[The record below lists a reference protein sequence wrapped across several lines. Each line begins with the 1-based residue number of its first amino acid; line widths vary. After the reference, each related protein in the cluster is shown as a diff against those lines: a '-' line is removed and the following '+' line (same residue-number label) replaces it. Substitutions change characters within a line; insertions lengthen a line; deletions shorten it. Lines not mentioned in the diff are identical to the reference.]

1 MKSTRTERLI
11 RMASRF
17 LTLPSRQISL
27 TEMSEQFEVSK
38 TVISDDVTII
48 DKAFRETSVHPS
60 WPPLPGSFHP
70 MTGSFRGC

>member
-11 RMASRF
+11 RMASLF

-48 DKAFRETSVHPS
+48 DKAFREEDLGT
-60 WPPLPGSFHP
+60 
-70 MTGSFRGC
+70 

>member
-48 DKAFRETSVHPS
+48 DKAFREEDIQDRALMQPS
-60 WPPLPGSFHP
+60 SLFPL
-70 MTGSFRGC
+70 